1 LNQLNLKIINFLE
14 IINKMNFRTVST
26 NTLIYA
32 ILVSSQIS
40 GETVNQ
46 DFWSFKETN
55 KEGANYRLEFDNL
68 IEVLNFA
75 PQTFERITS
84 KSILA
89 MPTFSGEK
97 TYFKFYKNS
106 VMHPNLVKR
115 YPNISTFV
123 GVGIE
128 NPTHRAT
135 IVLNENIIIGSVEH
149 ESGTSHF
156 KSFDIYS
163 ENNELLVYNEAKNYQ
178 DLVCKP
184 FNDHV
189 NQTRDFPE
197 CLGTDDPCY
206 PAGVELVT
214 YRFAAMITESVNNSA
229 ADGTVEGGLTWL
241 VGSVAYVNA
250 LYVRDVTFQ
259 LEIVENNDEL
269 IFTDN
274 NPAPDVF
281 NQDCGGPWETLGC
294 ELGVVDSVLDSRIG
308 PGGWD
313 AEDEVR
319 VWDYGALFDNGHPG
333 GLAYCPGP
341 TSAQVPDMWVF
352 SHEVMHN
359 FGSPHNYC
367 GEGGIRTSIG
377 GTIMA
382 HRVNETFNMFS
393 THSTEYALNYQETV
407 GPYGNWWYH
416 NGYTEEL
423 TDNTIPQIL
432 LPEGGFTIPSE
443 TPYVLEGSSEP
454 MDESFTYNW
463 ESNESAN
470 EPYSADPNSTEF
482 PFLLPD
488 QGSLSVPV
496 TPHPNGYKRVF
507 PEMEVLL
514 DNEYEKYGI
523 DPYTGINQIVEKLP
537 FATREMNM
545 RLVVRT
551 NDPYAGTLNHKN
563 LNFYVDGTAGPFR
576 ITSQS
581 DSTIWE
587 VGSDETITWDVANT
601 DDPNGVNCQAVDI
614 LLSLNGDGNF
624 DFIIAESVPNTGSYT
639 FTISPTIPTDS
650 ARLMIRASDNIFF
663 DINNGKINIQN
674 ANIPSISLSDEMI
687 ELSLPNDSLSTIS
700 IGITN
705 NGEEG
710 SVLSYQSYTGTDF
723 QFDVGFDD
731 GNLPDDWSTST
742 NAECDNPGWFI
753 SEDASSS
760 YFTIPPGDGYY
771 IATNDDACGSS
782 SDGSNDMLFTGPIQL
797 PDAHISLSFL
807 RYFSAGF
814 SQSFHVLIST
824 DNWETSTELLNL
836 GYWEGND
843 EEWLQETI
851 NLNAYAGDVVDIA
864 FHSNDNGNWASGLA
878 LDDIRLG
885 VIPTWI
891 NSDGSGYVN
900 YMETSQIDISIN
912 ANGMEPGYYESKV
925 VVQSMT
931 TDEKDTVDL
940 QLTVEDALVGL
951 GQSAIPLVFS
961 LSQNYP
967 NPFNP
972 NTTLDYS
979 LPIAGS
985 VHLAVYDLLGHEI
998 VILVDGYQE
1007 PGYKSITWNGTDKF
1021 GNDVSTGMYFY
1032 KLRSAD
1038 FEKVKKMVLLK

>member
-1 LNQLNLKIINFLE
+1 LE
-14 IINKMNFRTVST
+14 INNKMNFRTVLA

-40 GETVNQ
+40 GETANQ
-46 DFWSFKETN
+46 DFWSLKETN
-55 KEGANYRLEFDNL
+55 KDGASYRLEFESL

-75 PQTFERITS
+75 PKTSERIIS

-89 MPTFSGEK
+89 MPTSNGQK
-97 TYFKFYKNS
+97 HSFKFYQNT
-106 VMHPNLVKR
+106 VMHPNLEKK
-115 YPNISTFV
+115 YPNIKTYV

-135 IVLNENIIIGSVEH
+135 IVLNGDRIIGSVESH
-149 ESGTSHF
+149 INPSHF
-156 KSFDIYS
+156 KSFNSQDRNNGILVYS
-163 ENNELLVYNEAKNYQ
+163 ETIRDQ
-178 DLVCKP
+178 DIICKTKS
-184 FNDHV
+184 NALEQD
-189 NQTRDFPE
+189 REFPE
-197 CLGTDDPCY
+197 CIGTDDPCY
-206 PAGVELVT
+206 PSGVELVT
-214 YRFAAMITESVNNSA
+214 YRFAAMLTEAVTNDA

-259 LEIVENNDEL
+259 LQIVENNDEL
-269 IFTDN
+269 IFTDS
-274 NPAPDVF
+274 NPAPDAF
-281 NQDCGGPWETLGC
+281 NQDCGGGWGDIGC
-294 ELGVVDSVLDSRIG
+294 ELGVVDSVLDARIG
-308 PGGWD
+308 SGGWD
-313 AEDEVR
+313 SPDEER
-319 VWDYGALFDNGHPG
+319 VWDYGALFDYGYPG

-341 TSAQVPDMWVF
+341 TSAQLPNMWVF

-377 GTIMA
+377 GSIMA

-393 THSTEYALNYQETV
+393 THSTEFALNYQETT

-423 TDNTIPQIL
+423 TNNTIPQLL
-432 LPEGGFTIPSE
+432 LPENGFTIPSE

-454 MDESFTYNW
+454 MDESYTYNW
-463 ESNESAN
+463 ESNDSAD
-470 EPYSADPNSTEF
+470 EPYSADPNSTDL

-488 QGSLSVPV
+488 QGALSTPI
-496 TPHPNGYKRVF
+496 TPHSNGYKRVF
-507 PEMEVLL
+507 PDMEVLL

-523 DPYTGINQIVEKLP
+523 DIYTGINQIVEKLP

-551 NDPYAGTLNHKN
+551 NDPFAGTLNHKN
-563 LNFYVDGTAGPFR
+563 LKFFVDGTAGPFR

-581 DSTIWE
+581 DSTVWE

-601 DDPNGVNCQAVDI
+601 DNPNGVNCQAVDI

-624 DFIIAESVPNTGSYT
+624 NFIIAESIPNTGSYT
-639 FTISPTIPTDS
+639 FTIPPTIPTDS
-650 ARLMIRASDNIFF
+650 TRLMIRASDNIFF

-674 ANIPSISLSDEMI
+674 ANVPSILLSDEMI
-687 ELSLPNDSLSTIS
+687 EMNLPNDSLSTIS

-710 SVLSYQSYTGTDF
+710 SVLSYQSYMGTDF
-723 QFDVGFDD
+723 QFDIGFDD

-753 SEDASSS
+753 SDNASTT
-760 YFTIPPGDGYY
+760 YFNIPAGDGYY
-771 IATNDDACGSS
+771 IATNDDECN

-807 RYFSAGF
+807 RYFTAGF
-814 SQSFHVLIST
+814 SQSFHVLITT

-843 EEWLQETI
+843 EEWIEETI
-851 NLNAYAGDVVDIA
+851 NLNAYAGDIVDLA
-864 FHSNDNGNWASGLA
+864 FHSNDNGNWASGVA

-891 NSDGSGYVN
+891 SSEGSGYIN
-900 YMETSQIDISIN
+900 YMETSEFDISIN
-912 ANGMEPGYYESKV
+912 AIDLEPAVYESKV
-925 VVQSMT
+925 VVQSMN
-931 TDEKDTVDL
+931 TDEKDTVSL
-940 QLTVEDALVGL
+940 YLTVDEALSIKDNL
-951 GQSAIPLVFS
+951 ALPLVFS

-972 NTTLDYS
+972 STYLEYS
-979 LPIAGS
+979 IPIAGR
-985 VHLAVYDLLGHEI
+985 VHLAVYDILGHEI
-998 VILVDGYQE
+998 ATLVDTYQD
-1007 PGYKSITWNGTDKF
+1007 PGYKSIIWNGTDKF

-1032 KLRSAD
+1032 KLRSGD

>member
-1 LNQLNLKIINFLE
+1 
-14 IINKMNFRTVST
+14 MNFRTILL
-26 NTLIYA
+26 NTLFYT
-32 ILVSSQIS
+32 ILVFSQLFAQPLYQDYWSSK
-40 GETVNQ
+40 GVNE
-46 DFWSFKETN
+46 D
-55 KEGANYRLEFDNL
+55 GAIYRLELENL
-68 IEVLNFA
+68 LEVLNFA
-75 PQTFERITS
+75 PQTSERVTS
-84 KSILA
+84 KSILV

-97 TYFKFYKNS
+97 TKFTFYKNS
-106 VMHPNLVKR
+106 IMHPNLAKR
-115 YPNISTFV
+115 YPNIGTFV
-123 GVGIE
+123 GVGVE
-128 NPTHRAT
+128 NPAYRAT
-135 IVLNENIIIGSVEH
+135 IVINDDIIIGSVE
-149 ESGTSHF
+149 SDDGTSHF
-156 KSFDIYS
+156 KSFNLFS
-163 ENNELLVYNEAKNYQ
+163 ENNELLVYSETKNSQ
-178 DLVCKP
+178 DLLCKP
-184 FNDHV
+184 FN
-189 NQTRDFPE
+189 NQLNQSREFPE
-197 CLGTDDPCY
+197 CLGTEDPCY

-214 YRFAAMITESVNNSA
+214 YRFAAMITESVNNSD

-250 LYVRDVTFQ
+250 MYIRDVTFQ
-259 LEIVENNDEL
+259 LQIVENNDEL

-294 ELGVVDSVLDSRIG
+294 ELNVVDSVLDARIG
-308 PGGWD
+308 PGGWN

-393 THSTEYALNYQETV
+393 THSTEYALNYQETT

-416 NGYTEEL
+416 NGYSEEL
-423 TDNTIPQIL
+423 TNNIIPELL
-432 LPEGGFTIPSE
+432 LPASGFTIPIE
-443 TPYVLEGSSEP
+443 TPYILEGSSEP
-454 MDESFTYNW
+454 IDDSYTYNW
-463 ESNESAN
+463 ESNDSAD
-470 EPYSADPNSTEF
+470 EPYSADPNSTDV

-488 QGSLSVPV
+488 QGALSTPI
-496 TPHPNGYKRVF
+496 TPHSNGYKRVF
-507 PEMEVLL
+507 PDMEVLL

-523 DPYTGINQIVEKLP
+523 DIYTGINQIVEKLP

-551 NDPYAGTLNHKN
+551 NDPFAGTLNHKN
-563 LNFYVDGTAGPFR
+563 LKFFVDGTAGPFR

-581 DSTIWE
+581 DSTVWE

-601 DDPNGVNCQAVDI
+601 DNPNGVNCQAVDI

-624 DFIIAESVPNTGSYT
+624 NFIIAESIPNTGSYT
-639 FTISPTIPTDS
+639 FTIPPTIPTDS
-650 ARLMIRASDNIFF
+650 TRLMIRASDNIFF

-674 ANIPSISLSDEMI
+674 ANVPSILLSDEMI
-687 ELSLPNDSLSTIS
+687 EMNLPNDSLSTIS

-710 SVLSYQSYTGTDF
+710 SVLSYQSYMGTDF
-723 QFDVGFDD
+723 QFDIGFDD
-731 GNLPDDWSTST
+731 GFLPVGWSTVT
-742 NAECDNPGWFI
+742 NADCENPGWFI
-753 SEDASSS
+753 SDNASTT
-760 YFTIPPGDGYY
+760 YFNIPAGDGYY
-771 IATNDDACGSS
+771 IATNDDACN

-807 RYFSAGF
+807 RYFTAGF
-814 SQSFHVLIST
+814 SQSFHVLITT

-843 EEWLQETI
+843 EEWIEETI
-851 NLNAYAGDVVDIA
+851 NLNAYAGDIVDLA
-864 FHSNDNGNWASGLA
+864 FHSNDNGNWASGVA

-891 NSDGSGYVN
+891 SSEGSGYIN
-900 YMETSQIDISIN
+900 YMETSEFDISIN
-912 ANGMEPGYYESKV
+912 AIDLEPAVYESKV
-925 VVQSMT
+925 VVQSMN
-931 TDEKDTVDL
+931 TDEKDTVSL
-940 QLTVEDALVGL
+940 YLTVDEALSIKDNL
-951 GQSAIPLVFS
+951 ALPLVFS

-972 NTTLDYS
+972 STYLEYS
-979 LPIAGS
+979 IPIAGR
-985 VHLAVYDLLGHEI
+985 VHLAIYDILGHEI
-998 VILVDGYQE
+998 ATLVDTYQD
-1007 PGYKSITWNGTDKF
+1007 PGYKSIIWNGTDKF

-1032 KLRSAD
+1032 KLRAGN
-1038 FEKVKKMVLLK
+1038 FEKVRKMVLLK

>member
-1 LNQLNLKIINFLE
+1 MLTKQNFSLSVIISVILFTSNIFGEVQHLDFWTFME
-14 IINKMNFRTVST
+14 KRKEDANFRL
-26 NTLIYA
+26 NF
-32 ILVSSQIS
+32 
-40 GETVNQ
+40 EN
-46 DFWSFKETN
+46 FK
-55 KEGANYRLEFDNL
+55 
-68 IEVLNFA
+68 EVLNNA
-75 PQTFERITS
+75 PHTSERITS

-89 MPTFSGEK
+89 MPTFTGKK
-97 TYFKFYKNS
+97 TDFKFYKNS
-106 VMHPNLVKR
+106 VMHPNLAKR

-123 GVGIE
+123 GVGVE
-128 NPTHRAT
+128 NPAYRAT
-135 IVLNENIIIGSVEH
+135 IVINDDIVIGSVES
-149 ESGTSHF
+149 ENGKSHF

-214 YRFAAMITESVNNSA
+214 YRFAAMITESVNNSD

-241 VGSVAYVNA
+241 VGAVAYVNA

-259 LEIVENNDEL
+259 LQIVDNNDEL

-274 NPAPDVF
+274 NPAPEVF

-359 FGSPHNYC
+359 FGSPHNYS

-423 TDNTIPQIL
+423 TDNTIPQIS

-443 TPYVLEGSSEP
+443 TPFVLEGSSEP
-454 MDESFTYNW
+454 MDESYTYSW
-463 ESNESAN
+463 ESNDGAD
-470 EPYSADPNSTEF
+470 EPYSPDPNSTEF
-482 PFLLPD
+482 PFFLPD
-488 QGSLSVPV
+488 QGSLFVPV

-514 DNEYEKYGI
+514 ENEYEKFGV
-523 DPYTGINQIVEKLP
+523 DPYTSINQIVEKLP

-563 LNFYVDGTAGPFR
+563 LKFYVDGAAGPFR

-639 FTISPTIPTDS
+639 FTIAPTIPTDS
-650 ARLMIRASDNIFF
+650 TRVMIRASDNIFF

-687 ELSLPNDSLSTIS
+687 ESSLPNDSLSTIS

-723 QFDVGFDD
+723 QFDIGFDD

-771 IATNDDACGSS
+771 IATNDDACN

-797 PDAHISLSFL
+797 PDAHLSLSFL

-864 FHSNDNGNWASGLA
+864 FHSNDNGNWASGGA

-891 NSDGSGYVN
+891 NSDGSGYAN

-912 ANGMEPGYYESKV
+912 ANGMEPGFYESKV

-951 GQSAIPLVFS
+951 DQTAIPLVFS

-998 VILVDGYQE
+998 VILVDGYHE
-1007 PGYKSITWNGTDKF
+1007 PGYKSITWNGIDKF

-1032 KLRSAD
+1032 KLRSGD

>member
-1 LNQLNLKIINFLE
+1 
-14 IINKMNFRTVST
+14 MNFRTVLA

-40 GETVNQ
+40 GETANQ
-46 DFWSFKETN
+46 DFWSLKETN
-55 KEGANYRLEFDNL
+55 KDGASYRLEFESL

-75 PQTFERITS
+75 PKTSERIIS

-89 MPTFSGEK
+89 MPTSNGQK
-97 TYFKFYKNS
+97 HSFKFYQNT
-106 VMHPNLVKR
+106 VMHPNLEKK
-115 YPNISTFV
+115 YPNIKTYV

-135 IVLNENIIIGSVEH
+135 IVLNGDRIIGSVESH
-149 ESGTSHF
+149 INPSHF
-156 KSFDIYS
+156 KSFNSQDRNNGILVYS
-163 ENNELLVYNEAKNYQ
+163 ETIRDQ
-178 DLVCKP
+178 DIICKTKS
-184 FNDHV
+184 NALEQD
-189 NQTRDFPE
+189 REFPE
-197 CLGTDDPCY
+197 CIGTDDPCY
-206 PAGVELVT
+206 PSGVELVT
-214 YRFAAMITESVNNSA
+214 YRFAAMLTEAVTNDA

-259 LEIVENNDEL
+259 LQIVENNDEL
-269 IFTDN
+269 IFTDS
-274 NPAPDVF
+274 NPAPDAF
-281 NQDCGGPWETLGC
+281 NQDCGGGWGDIGC
-294 ELGVVDSVLDSRIG
+294 ELGVVDSVLDARIG
-308 PGGWD
+308 SGGWD
-313 AEDEVR
+313 SPDEER
-319 VWDYGALFDNGHPG
+319 VWDYGALFDYGYPG

-341 TSAQVPDMWVF
+341 TSAQLPNMWVF

-377 GTIMA
+377 GSIMA

-393 THSTEYALNYQETV
+393 THSTEFALNYQETT

-423 TDNTIPQIL
+423 TNNTIPQLL
-432 LPEGGFTIPSE
+432 LPENGFTIPSE

-454 MDESFTYNW
+454 MDESYTYNW
-463 ESNESAN
+463 ESNDSAD
-470 EPYSADPNSTEF
+470 EPYSADPNSTDL

-488 QGSLSVPV
+488 QGALSTPI
-496 TPHPNGYKRVF
+496 TPHSNGYKRVF
-507 PEMEVLL
+507 PDMEVLL

-523 DPYTGINQIVEKLP
+523 DIYTGINQIVEKLP

-551 NDPYAGTLNHKN
+551 NDPFAGTLNHKN
-563 LNFYVDGTAGPFR
+563 LKFFVDGTAGPFR

-581 DSTIWE
+581 DSTVWE

-601 DDPNGVNCQAVDI
+601 DNPNGVNCQAVDI

-624 DFIIAESVPNTGSYT
+624 NFIIAESIPNTGSYT
-639 FTISPTIPTDS
+639 FTIPPTIPTDS
-650 ARLMIRASDNIFF
+650 TRLMIRASDNIFF

-674 ANIPSISLSDEMI
+674 ANVPSILLSDEMI
-687 ELSLPNDSLSTIS
+687 EMNLPNDSLSTIS

-710 SVLSYQSYTGTDF
+710 SVLSYQSYMGTDF
-723 QFDVGFDD
+723 QFDIGFDD

-753 SEDASSS
+753 SDNASTT
-760 YFTIPPGDGYY
+760 YFNIPAGDGYY
-771 IATNDDACGSS
+771 IATNDDECN

-807 RYFSAGF
+807 RYFTAGF
-814 SQSFHVLIST
+814 SQSFHVLITT

-843 EEWLQETI
+843 EEWIEETI
-851 NLNAYAGDVVDIA
+851 NLNAYAGDIVDLA
-864 FHSNDNGNWASGLA
+864 FHSNDNGNWASGVA

-891 NSDGSGYVN
+891 SSEGSGYIN
-900 YMETSQIDISIN
+900 YMETSEFDISIN
-912 ANGMEPGYYESKV
+912 AIDLEPAVYESKV
-925 VVQSMT
+925 VVQSMN
-931 TDEKDTVDL
+931 TDEKDTVSL
-940 QLTVEDALVGL
+940 YLTVDEALSIKDNL
-951 GQSAIPLVFS
+951 ALPLVFS

-972 NTTLDYS
+972 STYLEYS
-979 LPIAGS
+979 IPIAGR
-985 VHLAVYDLLGHEI
+985 VHLAVYDILGHEI
-998 VILVDGYQE
+998 ATLVDTYQD
-1007 PGYKSITWNGTDKF
+1007 PGYKSIIWNGTDKF

-1032 KLRSAD
+1032 KLRSGD

>member
-1 LNQLNLKIINFLE
+1 MFKTLNTTLLTIFSVLLQEQSLAFEQSLHPTYDPWTIINTSSDGTTVMVDIDQLNHSFANTPKVSERVKSKTYIN
-14 IINKMNFRTVST
+14 
-26 NTLIYA
+26 
-32 ILVSSQIS
+32 
-40 GETVNQ
+40 
-46 DFWSFKETN
+46 
-55 KEGANYRLEFDNL
+55 
-68 IEVLNFA
+68 
-75 PQTFERITS
+75 
-84 KSILA
+84 
-89 MPTFSGEK
+89 MPTFTGEK

-106 VMHPNLVKR
+106 VMHPNLAKR
-115 YPNISTFV
+115 YPHISTFV
-123 GVGIE
+123 GVGVE
-128 NPTHRAT
+128 NPAFRAT
-135 IVLNENIIIGSVEH
+135 IVINDDIVIGSVES
-149 ESGTSHF
+149 ENGTSHF

-163 ENNELLVYNEAKNYQ
+163 ENNELLVYSETRNYQ

-214 YRFAAMITESVNNSA
+214 YRFAAMLTEAVTNDA

-250 LYVRDVTFQ
+250 FYVRDITFQ
-259 LEIVENNDEL
+259 LQIVDNNDEL
-269 IFTDN
+269 IFTDD

-294 ELGVVDSVLDSRIG
+294 ELNVVDSVLDARIG
-308 PGGWD
+308 PGGWN

-393 THSTEYALNYQETV
+393 THSTEYALNYQETT

-416 NGYTEEL
+416 NGYTQEL
-423 TDNTIPQIL
+423 TNNIIPQLL
-432 LPEGGFTIPSE
+432 LPESGFTIPSE

-454 MDESFTYNW
+454 MDESYTYNW
-463 ESNESAN
+463 ESNDSAD
-470 EPYSADPNSTEF
+470 EPYSADPNSTDF

-488 QGSLSVPV
+488 QGSLSAPI

-507 PEMEVLL
+507 PDMDVLL

-523 DPYTGINQIVEKLP
+523 DPYTSINQIVEKLP

-563 LNFYVDGTAGPFR
+563 LKFYVDGTAGPFR

-601 DDPNGVNCQAVDI
+601 DDPDGVNCQTVDI
-614 LLSLNGDGNF
+614 LLSLDGNENF

-700 IGITN
+700 IGVTN

-723 QFDVGFDD
+723 QFDIGFDD

-782 SDGSNDMLFTGPIQL
+782 SDGSADYLYMSVISL
-797 PDAHISLSFL
+797 PDAFVTLSFM
-807 RYFSAGF
+807 RYFNNYFGHTG
-814 SQSFHVLIST
+814 HVLVST
-824 DNWETSTELLNL
+824 DNWEN
-836 GYWEGND
+836 ND
-843 EEWLQETI
+843 EVLTLSQQEGSNNSEWVHETI
-851 NLNAYAGDVVDIA
+851 DLTDYAGETIQIA
-864 FHSNDNGNWASGLA
+864 FHSNDNGDWASGLA

-900 YMETSQIDISIN
+900 YMETSQIDIAVN
-912 ANGMEPGYYESKV
+912 ANGMEPGLYESKV
-925 VVQSMT
+925 VVESIT
-931 TDEKDTVDL
+931 TEHRDTVDV
-940 QLTVEDALVGL
+940 QLTVEDATV
-951 GQSAIPLVFS
+951 AIDGATIPVDFHLA
-961 LSQNYP
+961 QNYP

-972 NTTLDYS
+972 TTKIRYGIPHSSLVEIIIYDIIGREVSVLSNTQQE
-979 LPIAGS
+979 AGHHNLS
-985 VHLAVYDLLGHEI
+985 WDGTNELGAMVSAGI
-998 VILVDGYQE
+998 YFCVIQAG
-1007 PGYKSITWNGTDKF
+1007 
-1021 GNDVSTGMYFY
+1021 
-1032 KLRSAD
+1032 D
-1038 FEKVKKMVLLK
+1038 FRQTKKMVLLK

>member
-1 LNQLNLKIINFLE
+1 MEIN
-14 IINKMNFRTVST
+14 NKMNFRTVLA

-40 GETVNQ
+40 GETANQ
-46 DFWSFKETN
+46 DFWSLKETN
-55 KEGANYRLEFDNL
+55 KDGASYRLEFESL

-75 PQTFERITS
+75 PKTSERIIS

-89 MPTFSGEK
+89 MPTSNGQK
-97 TYFKFYKNS
+97 HSFKFYQNT
-106 VMHPNLVKR
+106 VMHPNLEKK
-115 YPNISTFV
+115 YPNIKTYV

-135 IVLNENIIIGSVEH
+135 IVLNGDRIIGSVESH
-149 ESGTSHF
+149 INPSHF
-156 KSFDIYS
+156 KSFNSQDRNNGILVYS
-163 ENNELLVYNEAKNYQ
+163 ETIRDQ
-178 DLVCKP
+178 DIICKTKS
-184 FNDHV
+184 NALEQD
-189 NQTRDFPE
+189 REFPE
-197 CLGTDDPCY
+197 CIGTDDPCY
-206 PAGVELVT
+206 PSGVELVT
-214 YRFAAMITESVNNSA
+214 YRFAAMLTEAVTNDA

-259 LEIVENNDEL
+259 LQIVENNDEL
-269 IFTDN
+269 IFTDS
-274 NPAPDVF
+274 NPAPDAF
-281 NQDCGGPWETLGC
+281 NQDCGGGWGDIGC
-294 ELGVVDSVLDSRIG
+294 ELGVVDSVLDARIG
-308 PGGWD
+308 SGGWD
-313 AEDEVR
+313 SPDEER
-319 VWDYGALFDNGHPG
+319 VWDYGALFDYGYPG

-341 TSAQVPDMWVF
+341 TSAQLPNMWVF

-377 GTIMA
+377 GSIMA

-393 THSTEYALNYQETV
+393 THSTEFALNYQETT

-423 TDNTIPQIL
+423 TNNTIPQLL
-432 LPEGGFTIPSE
+432 LPENGFTIPSE

-454 MDESFTYNW
+454 MDESYTYNW
-463 ESNESAN
+463 ESNDSAD
-470 EPYSADPNSTEF
+470 EPYSADPNSTDL

-488 QGSLSVPV
+488 QGALSTPI
-496 TPHPNGYKRVF
+496 TPHSNGYKRVF
-507 PEMEVLL
+507 PDMEVLL

-523 DPYTGINQIVEKLP
+523 DIYTGINQIVEKLP

-551 NDPYAGTLNHKN
+551 NDPFAGTLNHKN
-563 LNFYVDGTAGPFR
+563 LKFFVDGTAGPFR

-581 DSTIWE
+581 DSTVWE

-601 DDPNGVNCQAVDI
+601 DNPNGVNCQAVDI

-624 DFIIAESVPNTGSYT
+624 NFIIAESIPNTGSYT
-639 FTISPTIPTDS
+639 FTIPPTIPTDS
-650 ARLMIRASDNIFF
+650 TRLMIRASDNIFF

-674 ANIPSISLSDEMI
+674 ANVPSILLSDEMI
-687 ELSLPNDSLSTIS
+687 EMNLPNDSLSTIS

-710 SVLSYQSYTGTDF
+710 SVLSYQSYMGTDF
-723 QFDVGFDD
+723 QFDIGFDD

-753 SEDASSS
+753 SDNASTT
-760 YFTIPPGDGYY
+760 YFNIPAGDGYY
-771 IATNDDACGSS
+771 IATNDDECN

-807 RYFSAGF
+807 RYFTAGF
-814 SQSFHVLIST
+814 SQSFHVLITT

-843 EEWLQETI
+843 EEWIEETI
-851 NLNAYAGDVVDIA
+851 NLNAYAGDIVDLA
-864 FHSNDNGNWASGLA
+864 FHSNDNGNWASGVA

-891 NSDGSGYVN
+891 SSEGSGYIN
-900 YMETSQIDISIN
+900 YMETSEFDISIN
-912 ANGMEPGYYESKV
+912 AIDLEPAVYESKV
-925 VVQSMT
+925 VVQSMN
-931 TDEKDTVDL
+931 TDEKDTVSL
-940 QLTVEDALVGL
+940 YLTVDEALSIKDNL
-951 GQSAIPLVFS
+951 ALPLVFS

-972 NTTLDYS
+972 STYLEYS
-979 LPIAGS
+979 IPIAGR
-985 VHLAVYDLLGHEI
+985 VHLAVYDILGHEI
-998 VILVDGYQE
+998 ATLVDTYQD
-1007 PGYKSITWNGTDKF
+1007 PGYKSIIWNGTDKF

-1032 KLRSAD
+1032 KLRSGD

>member
-1 LNQLNLKIINFLE
+1 ME
-14 IINKMNFRTVST
+14 IINKMNFRTVTT
-26 NTLIYA
+26 NVLICA

-40 GETVNQ
+40 GESVNQ
-46 DFWSFKETN
+46 DFWSLKEIN
-55 KEGANYRLEFDNL
+55 KEGANYSLGFEDL
-68 IEVLNFA
+68 IGVLKFA
-75 PQTFERITS
+75 PQASERISS
-84 KSILA
+84 KSILS
-89 MPTFSGEK
+89 MPSFSGEK
-97 TYFKFYKNS
+97 SHFKFYENS
-106 VMHPNLVKR
+106 VMHPNLAKR
-115 YPNISTFV
+115 YQNISSFI
-123 GVGIE
+123 GIGIE

-135 IVLNENIIIGSVEH
+135 IIINEDIIIGSVES
-149 ESGTSHF
+149 EDGTSHF
-156 KSFDIYS
+156 KSFDINS
-163 ENNELLVYNEAKNYQ
+163 ENNELLVYDETKDHQ
-178 DLVCKP
+178 GLVCKP
-184 FNDHV
+184 FNGHLE
-189 NQTRDFPE
+189 QTRDFPE
-197 CLGTDDPCY
+197 CIGSDDPCY

-214 YRFAAMITESVNNSA
+214 YRFAAMITESVNNSE

-250 LYVRDVTFQ
+250 MYIRDVTFQ
-259 LEIVENNDEL
+259 LQIIENNDEL
-269 IFTDN
+269 IFTDY

-294 ELGVVDSVLDSRIG
+294 ELNVVDSVLDARIG
-308 PGGWD
+308 AGGWD

-416 NGYTEEL
+416 NGYSEEL
-423 TDNTIPQIL
+423 TNNMIPQLL
-432 LPEGGFTIPSE
+432 LPESGFTIPIE
-443 TPYVLEGSSEP
+443 TPYILEGSSDP
-454 MDESFTYNW
+454 MDDNYTYNW
-463 ESNESAN
+463 ESNDSAD
-470 EPYSADPNSTEF
+470 EPYSSDPNSTDF

-488 QGSLSVPV
+488 QGSLSVPI
-496 TPHPNGYKRVF
+496 TPHLNGYKRVF
-507 PEMEVLL
+507 PDMEVLL
-514 DNEYEKYGI
+514 DNEYEKYGV

-537 FATREMNM
+537 YATREMNM

-563 LNFYVDGTAGPFR
+563 LKFFVDGTAGPFR
-576 ITSQS
+576 VTSQS
-581 DSTIWE
+581 DSTLWD
-587 VGSDETITWDVANT
+587 VGAEETITWDVANT
-601 DDPNGVNCQAVDI
+601 DDPNGVNCQNVDV

-624 DFIIAESVPNTGSYT
+624 DFIIAESVPNTGSFT
-639 FTISPTIPTDS
+639 FIIPPTIPTDS
-650 ARLMIRASDNIFF
+650 TRLMIRASDNMFF

-674 ANIPSISLSDEMI
+674 GNIPSMSLTDEMI

-700 IGITN
+700 IGLTN

-710 SVLSYQSYTGTDF
+710 SVLSYQSYPGTDF
-723 QFDVGFDD
+723 QLDVGFDD
-731 GNLPDDWSTST
+731 GNLPGGWSTIT
-742 NAECDNPGWFI
+742 NADCENPGWFI

-771 IATNDDACGSS
+771 IATNDDACNG
-782 SDGSNDMLFTGPIQL
+782 DGSNDMLFTGPIQL
-797 PDAHISLSFL
+797 PDAHITLSFM
-807 RYFSAGF
+807 RFFSAGF
-814 SQSFHVLIST
+814 SQSLHVLIST

-851 NLNAYAGDVVDIA
+851 NLNAYAGEVVDIA
-864 FHSNDNGNWASGLA
+864 FHSNDNGNWASGAA

-885 VIPTWI
+885 VIPTWV
-891 NSDGSGYVN
+891 NSDSYGYVN
-900 YMETSQIDISIN
+900 YMETSQVDISIN
-912 ANGMEPGYYESKV
+912 ANGLEPGFYESKV
-925 VVQSMT
+925 VVESMT

-940 QLTVEDALVGL
+940 QLTVEDAIVGL
-951 GQSAIPLVFS
+951 DQSTIPLVFS

-972 NTTLDYS
+972 TTKIDYGLPEKANVS
-979 LPIAGS
+979 LVIF
-985 VHLAVYDLLGHEI
+985 DILGRE
-998 VILVDGYQE
+998 VITLVNGLQE
-1007 PGYKSITWNGTDKF
+1007 PGYRSMTWNGADAF
-1021 GNDVSTGMYFY
+1021 GRNVSAGMYFY
-1032 KLRSAD
+1032 LLQAED
-1038 FEKVKKMVLLK
+1038 FRQVNKMILLK